1 MNTAM
6 KNNVKQTFRELTV
19 MGVSAAGAFLAVKG
33 VDELY
38 GKIAKEE
45 PPKTVENTNYPF
57 IKVIGYTLATSLFAG
72 CVRLFL
78 RDKVTEKLNA

>member
-1 MNTAM
+1 M
-6 KNNVKQTFRELTV
+6 KSNVKQTLKELTV
-19 MGVSAAGAFLAVKG
+19 MGVSGAGAFLAVKG

-38 GKIAKEE
+38 GKVTREE

-57 IKVIGYTLATSLFAG
+57 MKVIGYTLATSIFAG

-78 RDKVTEKLNA
+78 REKVTKKLDA